1 MPLPKR
7 KTSHA
12 RTAQRRA
19 NNWKIKVPNV
29 GLCARCRA
37 PRLSHHVCPSCGF
50 YGNRMVIDMR
60 SRTATAGHEAAG
72 HDHGGHDHG
81 GHDEGH
87 GHTHTDKAS
96 E

>member
-19 NNWKIKVPNV
+19 NNWKIEVPNV
-29 GLCARCRA
+29 GSCPRCHQ

-50 YGNRMVIDMR
+50 YNNRMVIDVQAR
-60 SRTATAGHEAAG
+60 RRGGDAAEGAGE
-72 HDHGGHDHG
+72 
-81 GHDEGH
+81 E
-87 GHTHTDKAS
+87 
-96 E
+96 

>member
-7 KTSHA
+7 KHSHA

-19 NNWKIKVPNV
+19 NNWKITVPNV
-29 GLCARCRA
+29 GECPRCRA

-50 YGNRMVIDMR
+50 YGNRMVIDVR
-60 SRTATAGHEAAG
+60 SRRQEDEAQG
-72 HDHGGHDHG
+72 
-81 GHDEGH
+81 EGES
-87 GHTHTDKAS
+87 TTQ